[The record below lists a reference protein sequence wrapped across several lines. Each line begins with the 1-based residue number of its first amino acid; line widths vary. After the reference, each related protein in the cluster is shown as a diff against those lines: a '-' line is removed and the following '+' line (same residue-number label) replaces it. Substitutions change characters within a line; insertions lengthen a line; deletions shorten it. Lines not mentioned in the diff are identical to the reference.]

1 MATISKDPAENLS
14 NLALFIANDVR
25 SVMTASLVTSIANA
39 WFHQFSREEQE
50 KRFRTH
56 PANNIVYAGLKA
68 LEEQAIV
75 SIYEVLYDEHDL
87 HPHEAEIRRMEDLRG
102 HRDAISHPMTVKWRR
117 AWMQEF
123 ADAGRDGYDWRPA
136 QVWDVQRSINEE
148 LRRHGRK
155 PHNETIAVTFDMAAS
170 LRLILD
176 LSRLPDYEV
185 PTVELLFACM
195 QNEVPTYQAKL
206 EAHPDGMRDLQ
217 KEKERAERRKVRSER
232 WAVEAKTRETTPKP
246 TG

>member
-1 MATISKDPAENLS
+1 MATISKDPVENLS
-14 NLALFIANDVR
+14 NLSLFIANDIR
-25 SVMTASLVTSIANA
+25 SAMTASFVTSIANA
-39 WFHQFSREEQE
+39 WFYQFAREEQE

-75 SIYEVLYDEHDL
+75 RIYETLYDEHDL
-87 HPHEAEIRRMEDLRG
+87 HPHTTEIRRMEDLRG
-102 HRDAISHPMTVKWRR
+102 HRDAISHPMTAKWRR
-117 AWMQEF
+117 PWMQKF
-123 ADAGRDGYDWRPA
+123 ADAVRDGHDWRPA

-148 LRRHGRK
+148 VRKHGRK
-155 PHNETIAVTFDMAAS
+155 THNETIPVTFDMAAS

-185 PTVELLFACM
+185 PTVELLFAYM
-195 QNEVPTYQAKL
+195 QNDLPKYQAKL
-206 EAHPDGMRDLQ
+206 EAHPDGMRDLE
-217 KEKERAERRKVRSER
+217 KEKERAERRKARAER
-232 WAVEAKTRETTPKP
+232 WAAEAATPKP

>member
-25 SVMTASLVTSIANA
+25 SAMTASLVTSIANA
-39 WFHQFSREEQE
+39 WFHQFARDEQE

-75 SIYEVLYDEHDL
+75 RIYETLCDEHDL
-87 HPHEAEIRRMEDLRG
+87 HPHDAEIRRMEDLRA
-102 HRDAISHPMTVKWRR
+102 HRNAISHPATVKWNRP
-117 AWMQEF
+117 WMQEF

-148 LRRHGRK
+148 LRKHSLK
-155 PHNETIAVTFDMAAS
+155 THNETIPVTFDMAAS

-176 LSRLPDYEV
+176 LSRLPEYEV
-185 PTVELLFACM
+185 PTVDLLFAYM
-195 QNEVPTYQAKL
+195 QTEVPKYQAKL
-206 EAHPDGMRDLQ
+206 EAHPDGMRDLE
-217 KEKERAERRKVRSER
+217 KEKERAERWKARSER
-232 WAVEAKTRETTPKP
+232 WAAEAKTRDTAAKP